1 MKRGVLLALLL
12 CGCAGARRDGNNV
25 SVAGVQA
32 TVDCAALAARNA
44 TRHTA
49 AAKVSLQVASAKSR
63 ELLAVVNSDERPLVV
78 ELSSALDQAHVELSG
93 VQEQLNAA
101 EGALTDSSQQIGAVQ
116 EHVRVLGS
124 ELGKAQEAVNQL
136 KAGRDFW
143 RACVWKLSLL
153 ALALGLW
160 TFRKPLIAIC
170 GGPIL

>member
-1 MKRGVLLALLL
+1 
-12 CGCAGARRDGNNV
+12 
-25 SVAGVQA
+25 
-32 TVDCAALAARNA
+32 
-44 TRHTA
+44 
-49 AAKVSLQVASAKSR
+49 
-63 ELLAVVNSDERPLVV
+63 LAVVNSDERPLVV